1 MQVSLDKITNLMQS
15 WQGVEGSDFDKVEK
29 IVEKL
34 WGLLQKNC
42 VAYKKHICEHLWVS
56 WN

>member
-15 WQGVEGSDFDKVEK
+15 WQGMEGWYFHKEEK

-42 VAYKKHICEHLWVS
+42 VAYKKRICEHLGVS